1 MMVYEG
7 IQEGL
12 SHLKSIQV
20 SNSIAKVL
28 LVIVIIIFI
37 ELSSLIIFTAFEIIL
52 G

>member
-28 LVIVIIIFI
+28 VVIIIIFI